1 MKTEKEIATLITA
14 ELAIL
19 ADKLIAKSKKNKA
32 KRNIEQLKFAKMY
45 LDVLPSE
52 ETIKKELGLI
62 EKKLKSISVELQ
74 LRISQNFKEADLK
87 SKAIKSYIANH
98 DKLYDVKKLKAQY
111 NFLKFI
117 LN

>member
-1 MKTEKEIATLITA
+1 MKTKE
-14 ELAIL
+14 ELAALMNSEL
-19 ADKLIAKSKKNKA
+19 AVLSDKLITKGKKNKA
-32 KRNIEQLKFAKMY
+32 KRNIEQLKFAMMY

-52 ETIKKELGLI
+52 ETIKKELSLI

-74 LRISQNFKEADLK
+74 LRISQSFKEADLK